1 MSVYGFKAGK
11 NKEPAIDQATLD
23 AAIAPATAHIAD
35 STIHVTSSDKTNWD
49 NKVGLTGGFIDRSLI
64 DAGDVTTEVIFKA
77 NINNGETVSKTITAS
92 RALVVIQSGNL
103 NLFAVYIKSTG
114 ILYGIKSVD
123 RVIGQYSATAS
134 EVTSGMISSGSYYKE
149 ATANDTSMSYASDGT
164 GLSFT
169 NTSAGDGCDV
179 NIYIV
184 ELA

>member
-1 MSVYGFKAGK
+1 MAYGFKAGK
-11 NKEPAIDQATLD
+11 NKADVIDQSQLND
-23 AAIAPATAHIAD
+23 AIAPATAHIAD
-35 STIHVTSSDKTNWD
+35 STIHVTAEDKTNWD
-49 NKVGLTGGFIDRSLI
+49 NKVGLTGGLIDRTLI
-64 DAGDVTTEVIFKA
+64 DAGDVAIELILKA

-103 NLFAVYIKSTG
+103 NLFAVYIKSAG
-114 ILYGIKSVD
+114 VMYGIKSVD
-123 RVIGQYSATAS
+123 KIIGQYNATAS
-134 EVTSGMISSGSYYKE
+134 EVSSGLISTGSYYKE
-149 ATANDTSMSYASDGT
+149 ATGNNDVSMSYASNGT